1 MGNVKTA
8 LGHDIEAVHDYYFAA
23 KKILED
29 YPTIEAA
36 TILDAKLK
44 DARTDEEELREDII
58 AKIMVI
64 IISQINPHLLA
75 DELTFEIRDL
85 VDLLIDGDES

>member
-8 LGHDIEAVHDYYFAA
+8 LVHDIEAVYDYYFAA
-23 KKILED
+23 TKILED

-64 IISQINPHLLA
+64 IIAQINPHLLA

-85 VDLLIDGDES
+85 VDHLIDGDES

>member
-8 LGHDIEAVHDYYFAA
+8 LIHDIEATYNYYFAA
-23 KKILED
+23 KRILED

-58 AKIMVI
+58 AEIMI
-64 IISQINPHLLA
+64 IIIAQINPHLI

-85 VDLLIDGDES
+85 VDHLIDGDES

>member
-8 LGHDIEAVHDYYFAA
+8 LIHDIEATYNYYFAA
-23 KKILED
+23 KRILED

-44 DARTDEEELREDII
+44 DARTDEGELR
-58 AKIMVI
+58 
-64 IISQINPHLLA
+64 
-75 DELTFEIRDL
+75 
-85 VDLLIDGDES
+85 

>member
-8 LGHDIEAVHDYYFAA
+8 LVHDIEAVYDYYFAA
-23 KKILED
+23 KIILEN

-58 AKIMVI
+58 ARIMVI
-64 IISQINPHLLA
+64 IIAQINPHLVE
-75 DELTFEIRDL
+75 ELTFEIRDL
-85 VDLLIDGDES
+85 IDHLIDGDES